1 MKNATKA
8 FGAVLA
14 VGAVVGLAGCSS
26 AADTTSYNLSQEAEN
41 FELNRR
47 IVFFNGITDKYL
59 LEIEGRCSIETTDSM
74 AAGALEVTCKIGDDA
89 YKKHFLGLSDNVSF
103 FVEQLESSDVSAY
116 HYQVRF
122 APERIIPEVDLQTSN
137 EETD

>member
-1 MKNATKA
+1 MKKTIALVALT
-8 FGAVLA
+8 GAVL
-14 VGAVVGLAGCSS
+14 VLAGCSS
-26 AADTTSYNLSQEAEN
+26 PADTTSHNLSQEAEN

-47 IVFFNGITDKYL
+47 VVFFNGITDKYL
-59 LEIEGRCSIETTDSM
+59 LEIEGRCSIETSESM

-103 FVEQLESSDVSAY
+103 FVEQLEPSDVSAY

-122 APERIIPEVDLQTSN
+122 RPETIVPDIDLQTSN